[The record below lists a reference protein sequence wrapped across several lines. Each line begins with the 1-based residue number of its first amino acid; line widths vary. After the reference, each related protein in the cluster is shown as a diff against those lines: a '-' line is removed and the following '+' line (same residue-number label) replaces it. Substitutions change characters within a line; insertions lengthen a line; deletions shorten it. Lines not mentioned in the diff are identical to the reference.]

1 MARVSSTDTVQQ
13 SARALADRLVQSP
26 SRARFSPIRGSPRAR
41 AQLRCA
47 AGARARGQLG
57 EMSAGS
63 LFLTVLAP
71 PMRTASSKGAS

>member
-13 SARALADRLVQSP
+13 SAPALADLGAIAVAGVFLSNSRLA
-26 SRARFSPIRGSPRAR
+26 ARKSAIKVRGGP
-41 AQLRCA
+41 
-47 AGARARGQLG
+47 RARGQLG